1 MSVTLRRY
9 PEIRARLET
18 ALIDALDGLDTNDIA
33 VMTLLLDAI
42 ALEDADQHS
51 LLRKILALRG
61 LENLR
66 GDDIDRWA
74 LIAGTLL
81 KKSLAR
87 KPATASYVRLIVSN
101 SVLPNTRTVL
111 AADVLAGALT
121 FTVQAGTGGAF
132 PASGQVELD
141 VGTSTSERVVFV
153 RVGDIFTVIQP
164 PAAAPGLAVQHKF
177 AATVWLKS
185 QMSYMRVAHVAT
197 TTIVLMSTGTGS
209 GWPTVG
215 SVIVARG
222 TVNESKYA
230 FTRTGDT
237 LTINN
242 PGLLVNFSAG
252 TTLHVVT
259 SGINKPITV
268 SSSVYV
274 AATATSVEINYRT
287 TDAATLFDGDYY
299 SDLVTARSEQV
310 GVDTN
315 VATAVINK
323 WRTPPF
329 SGATVTNP
337 TGAYGGANREDDDP
351 YKERIAETIQARTT
365 STPLGVV
372 NGITG
377 ITDPDTGKTVVYASL
392 VEPIVPGMGVL
403 YITDGTSGFTAETAV
418 YSGRD
423 VLINNAVTGDKRA
436 RLSRTAPYA
445 VQTLPMTQRTPR
457 LFKSVFSGVSTSVGV
472 GYLEDLSKVLTPAA
486 YVGKVLLTS
495 DGQFY
500 NIIANTSVRLTVSGA
515 VVPASGNYS
524 VFDFTVNPLE
534 PGVDYTFNRSS
545 GDLELVTALSAHDAL
560 VAASDGALP
569 NVGAYT
575 YSTGLVA
582 YAQKV
587 LNGDPNDIQNFPG
600 LLAHGQQT
608 MVDVPVIVSTTFVFK
623 VTPIATSSLSQVDPL
638 VRQRVL
644 AYVNSRDTGRK
655 GVVYLSELVRL
666 CKSLSTV
673 QDFIVVSPTSN
684 PTPAANQLIRV
695 SDSDIS
701 IG

>member
-18 ALIDALDGLDTNDIA
+18 AIADGLDGLDTNDIA

-42 ALEDADQHS
+42 ALEDADQHNM
-51 LLRKILALRG
+51 LRKILLLRG

-87 KPATASYVRLIVSN
+87 RPATASYVRLVVGSN
-101 SVLPNTRTVL
+101 VLPSTRTVL

-121 FTVQAGTGGAF
+121 FTVKAGTGAAF
-132 PASGQVELD
+132 PTSGQVELD
-141 VGTSTSERVVFV
+141 IGTTVSERVVYT
-153 RVGDIFTVIQP
+153 RVGDVFTVIQP
-164 PAAAPGLAVQHKF
+164 SVPGLVVQHKF
-177 AATVWLKS
+177 AAAVWLKA

-197 TTIVLMSTGTGS
+197 ATTVLMSTGTGS
-209 GWPTVG
+209 GWPSTG

-222 TVNESKYA
+222 TINEQKYA

-237 LTINN
+237 LTISN

-274 AATATSVEINYRT
+274 AATATSVEITYRT
-287 TDAATLFDGDYY
+287 TDAATMFDGDYY
-299 SDLVTARSEQV
+299 SDLITARSEQV
-310 GVDTN
+310 GSDTN
-315 VATAVINK
+315 VAVAVVNK
-323 WRTPPF
+323 WRIPPF
-329 SGATVTNP
+329 SGATVVNP
-337 TGAYGGANREDDDP
+337 AGSYGGGDREDDDP
-351 YKERIAETIQARTT
+351 YKERIAETIQAKTT

-392 VEPIVPGMGVL
+392 IEPIVPGMGTL
-403 YITDGTSGFTAETAV
+403 YITDGTAGFVSETAV

-436 RLSRTAPYA
+436 RLSKTAPYA
-445 VQTLPMTQRTPR
+445 VQTLPMAQRTPR
-457 LFKSVFSGVSTSVGV
+457 LFKSVFSGVSTSVGLN
-472 GYLEDLSKVLTPAA
+472 YLEDLSKTLTPAA

-500 NIIANTSVRLTVSGA
+500 TITANTAVRLTVSGG

-524 VFDFTVNPLE
+524 VFDFTQNPLE
-534 PGVDYTFNRSS
+534 PGVDYNFNRSS

-560 VAASDGALP
+560 VAASDGSLP

-587 LNGDPNDIQNFPG
+587 LNGDPADIQNFPG
-600 LLAHGQQT
+600 LLAL
-608 MVDVPVIVSTTFVFK
+608 
-623 VTPIATSSLSQVDPL
+623 SL
-638 VRQRVL
+638 
-644 AYVNSRDTGRK
+644 
-655 GVVYLSELVRL
+655 
-666 CKSLSTV
+666 
-673 QDFIVVSPTSN
+673 IH
-684 PTPAANQLIRV
+684 I
-695 SDSDIS
+695 
-701 IG
+701 